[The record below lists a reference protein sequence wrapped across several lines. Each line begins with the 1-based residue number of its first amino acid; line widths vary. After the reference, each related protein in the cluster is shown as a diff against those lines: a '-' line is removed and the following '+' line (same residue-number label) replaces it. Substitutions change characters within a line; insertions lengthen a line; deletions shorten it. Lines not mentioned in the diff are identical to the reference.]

1 MFNAI
6 ESRCTIGEIS
16 SALENKWGRYQA
28 GQQTAIG
35 VYKGNHMDKTF
46 WEETEKK
53 YSNFE
58 KENGRRPRML
68 IAKMGQDGHDRGA
81 KVIASSFSDAGF
93 DIDLAPMFS
102 TPKEV
107 ARQAVDNDV
116 HLIGVSSQAAG
127 HKTLIP
133 ELVKELQKLNAEDI
147 IVIAGGVIP
156 QKDYQFLY
164 DAGVPLIFR
173 PGTAIPDAVE
183 KILSLLKK

>member
-1 MFNAI
+1 MD
-6 ESRCTIGEIS
+6 
-16 SALENKWGRYQA
+16 NK
-28 GQQTAIG
+28 
-35 VYKGNHMDKTF
+35 F
-46 WEETEKK
+46 WEETEKNIRK
-53 YSNFE
+53 FE

-68 IAKMGQDGHDRGA
+68 VAKMGQDGQYDRGA

-133 ELVKELQKLNAEDI
+133 ELISELKILNAEDI

-156 QKDYQFLY
+156 QKITLFFMMVYHLFW
-164 DAGVPLIFR
+164 PWNCH
-173 PGTAIPDAVE
+173 T
-183 KILSLLKK
+183 